1 MTEDPEDPGA
11 EPWIVEQAF
20 ELHKLISSRTNRRET
35 SRPDD
40 ARSDPDD
47 DHAVKDED

>member
-1 MTEDPEDPGA
+1 MTEDPDDPRG

-20 ELHKLISSRTNRRET
+20 ELHKLISSRTTRRET
-35 SRPDD
+35 NPPDG
-40 ARSDPDD
+40 ARVDSDD